1 MDKSVFDFELKQPV
15 SVWNREVSID
25 FKEFFTALGKSVVSG
40 VFLDYKG
47 VCENLVDSVKSSG
60 LTEQPAPVLAWELIN
75 VALLKS
81 ISELVF
87 ESKELFEE
95 VENSSSNAEELA
107 QILFATIKNQ
117 KVAINSEFFDKPQEL
132 ELLEKLEQPITDW
145 LRLLGIPQAS
155 SYAIYLRL
163 KDRFAMNLHSEW
175 VSEPAKYAA
184 IEEALVSP
192 FLTAN
197 QEIRNWTRY
206 KLWLQQ
212 EANKPVFS
220 EAFGLQQVYIP
231 LRGYYNATECL
242 SDEELDEELDEE
254 ATTNRSPK
262 KLVVDVHKEIARWIS
277 DCDIDEPLKVISGGP
292 GSGKSSFAKILA
304 AKVAKETPE
313 LPVLFIPLHHF
324 DIDGDLNE
332 AVDKFI
338 AGDRYLTSNPL
349 DSSNGCSRLL
359 VIFDG
364 LDELSMRGKAAS
376 DSAKA
381 FVEEVINQFNRYNAQ
396 GHKRQVIITG
406 RDMAVQSSSIK
417 LRKPKQVLHLLPYF
431 IEDTKDYYDPNQLL
445 DKDQRDDWWVKYGRA
460 KGLDYQEFPTP
471 LNTKKLEP
479 ITAEPLLNYLVA
491 LTYEGGRVDF
501 SNEVTLNTIYS
512 DLLEAVHKRQWD
524 HGNHKSIDH
533 LEKKDFLRILE
544 EIALAVWHGHGRTA
558 TSSSIFNA
566 CERAKLTPHLE
577 KFQEG
582 SKKGISRLL
591 TAFYFREC
599 DSSSGTDN
607 SFEFTHKSFG
617 EYLISKRIVRQLNVT
632 FQLLAQH
639 DEEPDLGKDET
650 ELLLKWTEVCG
661 PNPIDQYI
669 YEFLKNEIISKGEVR
684 FEWFSCLNRLVEV
697 ALLKGILV
705 ERLPMLSY
713 NEMKQYSDNA
723 LESLFILQHFC
734 KHDINKQKENLLLG
748 TNLSI
753 SRNRVSEQ
761 LAALLNV
768 NTSRRRL
775 PLLRSLTGCDF
786 SFLKLNQINLSDA
799 NISNSFFKRTFLQYI
814 YARNLLAEDCNFY
827 GAYMNGSVFDR
838 SRLSGSNFSNVR
850 MREAKLKNSNI
861 SFANFSESK
870 LQYSQFVEVTAV
882 ETNFSNSE
890 ARYINL
896 AFSDLRRAKF
906 YKSDLTGADLSN
918 TDLSGADLTG
928 AKIEGIK
935 LASVVVDE
943 NTILDVDTEGL
954 TKSTLS
960 KLEKLK
966 EKQKSLKS

>member
-1 MDKSVFDFELKQPV
+1 MDKSVFDFKLKQPV

-47 VCENLVDSVKSSG
+47 VCENLVDSAKSAG

-81 ISELVF
+81 ISELVC

-107 QILFATIKNQ
+107 QILFAAIKNH

-145 LRLLGIPQAS
+145 LILLGIPQAS

-242 SDEELDEELDEE
+242 SDEELDEELDEK
-254 ATTNRSPK
+254 ATRSRSPK

-277 DCDIDEPLKVISGGP
+277 DCNIDDPLKVISGGP

-324 DIDGDLNE
+324 DIDGDLTE

-381 FVEEVINQFNRYNAQ
+381 FVEEVLNQFNRYNAQ
-396 GHKRQVIITG
+396 GHKRQAIITG

-431 IEDTKDYYDPNQLL
+431 VEKTGDYLDPDMLL
-445 DKDQRDDWWVKYGRA
+445 NNDQRNDWWVKYSRA

-558 TSSSIFNA
+558 TSASIFNA
-566 CERAKLTPHLE
+566 CESAKLTPHLE

-591 TAFYFREC
+591 TAFYFRES
-599 DSSSGTDN
+599 DSSSGADS

-617 EYLISKRIVRQLNVT
+617 EYLISKRIVRQLDIT
-632 FQLLAQH
+632 FRLLAQH

-650 ELLLKWTEVCG
+650 ELLLDWTKICG
-661 PNPIDQYI
+661 PNPIDEYI

-684 FEWFSCLNRLVEV
+684 FEWLSCLKRLIEV
-697 ALLKGILV
+697 TLTKGILV
-705 ERLPMLSY
+705 DRLPMLSFS
-713 NEMKQYSDNA
+713 EMKQYSDNA

-734 KHDINKQKENLLLG
+734 RSGIHHKYELLRLSTHKQGHKAK
-748 TNLSI
+748 
-753 SRNRVSEQ
+753 VSEQ
-761 LAALLNV
+761 LTSILNV
-768 NTSRRRL
+768 NSSRNRDA
-775 PLLRSLTGCDF
+775 LLRSLTGCDF
-786 SFLKLNQINLSDA
+786 SFLRLNQVNLSYG
-799 NISNSFFKRTFLQYI
+799 NISESAFRRTSIQYS
-814 YARNLLAEDCNFY
+814 YANQLVAENCNFTS
-827 GAYMNGSVFDR
+827 ALMNGSVFNFAE
-838 SRLSGSNFSNVR
+838 LSGSNFRQVR
-850 MREAKLKNSNI
+850 MRETKLKNCNI
-861 SFANFSESK
+861 SFADFSESK
-870 LQYSQFVEVTAV
+870 LRHSQLTRVTAV
-882 ETNFSNSE
+882 ETNFSHSE
-890 ARYINL
+890 AEYINL

-954 TKSTLS
+954 TKLTLS